1 VLYEETACNI
11 PQHLQYLRKSLD
23 IQMSPAIAEGL
34 EFQYMGLLMEFGQEK
49 IRGDY
54 HKEVTSFLNEAE
66 EPTIGVNVMAL
77 NGSGPLLA
85 QM

>member
-1 VLYEETACNI
+1 
-11 PQHLQYLRKSLD
+11 
-23 IQMSPAIAEGL
+23 
-34 EFQYMGLLMEFGQEK
+34 MEFGQEK
-49 IRGDY
+49 IRLDY

-85 QM
+85 QT